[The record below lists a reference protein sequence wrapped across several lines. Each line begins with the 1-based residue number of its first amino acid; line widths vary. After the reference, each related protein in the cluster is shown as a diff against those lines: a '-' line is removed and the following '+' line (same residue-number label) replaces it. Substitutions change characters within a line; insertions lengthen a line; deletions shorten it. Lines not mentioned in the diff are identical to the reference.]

1 MIAFLKLAIWGIH
14 WLAVVFIFVYCTYL
28 FILAIIKISRQNIKP
43 KSFEFGELPWVTI
56 QLPLYNERWVADEL
70 FTCIDQIQ
78 YSRLQIQILDD
89 STDQTL
95 DISKKWYEKWRE
107 KGRDVELLHR
117 TERVGF
123 KAGALLHGLKRA
135 RGEMIAIF
143 DADFRPAPDFLIRM
157 VPFFHSPQIAA
168 VQARWGYSNPN
179 QNMLTVLQ
187 KLQLNIHFQIEQ
199 QAKFMQHLLIQFNGT
214 CGIWRKSAIEQ
225 AGNWQSDTLTEDLDL
240 SYRAQLVGYQ
250 LVYNVDVVV
259 EGELPQEISGLKV
272 QQHRWMK
279 GGAETAKKLLSHLW
293 HSKLSPVTKCI
304 GSIHLLS
311 SSVYIAVFAMVFTSF
326 CIALFWAD
334 DPFINIPPEISYLP
348 FVFFVVSMIIANLPD
363 KKSIFSQLKHW
374 LLFLI
379 YLPAFMAFSLGLSY
393 YNAIAAAEG
402 WLGIKTPF
410 LRTPK
415 SGTQQIK
422 KYTQSPFKSIRLVP
436 ELLMAMLCATC
447 LLVEGK
453 ENPFFVFHTLGV
465 IGYFS
470 IFILTLHSQYIKN
483 EDRQIDSEFSK
494 SVEKKQ

>member
-70 FTCIDQIQ
+70 FACIDQIQ

-157 VPFFHSPQIAA
+157 MPFFHSSQIAA
-168 VQARWGYSNPN
+168 VQARWGYSNPD
-179 QNMLTVLQ
+179 QNMLTRLQ
-187 KLQLNIHFQIEQ
+187 KLQLNVHFQIEQ
-199 QAKFMQHLLIQFNGT
+199 QAKFIQQLLIQFNGT

-240 SYRAQLVGYQ
+240 SYRAQLAGYQ
-250 LVYNVDVVV
+250 LVYNVELEVK
-259 EGELPQEISGLKV
+259 GELPQEISGLKL

-279 GGAETAKKLLSHLW
+279 GGAETAKKLLPKLW
-293 HSKLSPVTKCI
+293 YSKLSPIAKLTA
-304 GSIHLLS
+304 SIHLLS
-311 SSVYIAVFAMVFTSF
+311 SSVYIAVLTMVFTTF
-326 CIALFWAD
+326 CITLFL
-334 DPFINIPPEISYLP
+334 PQEQLINVPAVISYLP
-348 FVFFVVSMIIANLPD
+348 FVFFVVSMIIANPPATNNTTS
-363 KKSIFSQLKHW
+363 KLKHW
-374 LLFLI
+374 VTFII
-379 YLPAFMAFSLGLSY
+379 YLPVFMAFSLGLSY
-393 YNAIAAAEG
+393 HNAKAAVAG
-402 WLGIKTPF
+402 WLGIRTPF
-410 LRTPK
+410 IRTPK
-415 SGTQQIK
+415 TGSHSNNNYIQGQFH
-422 KYTQSPFKSIRLVP
+422 PIRLVP
-436 ELLMAMLCATC
+436 ELLMAIICTIC
-447 LLVEGK
+447 ILVKGK
-453 ENPFFVFHTLGV
+453 ENPFFVFHLLGA
-465 IGYFS
+465 IGYLS
-470 IFILTLHSQYIKN
+470 IFILTFYSQYSKN
-483 EDRQIDSEFSK
+483 ED
-494 SVEKKQ
+494 